1 MRDAHT
7 PLDVSLSSS
16 SASSSSMH
24 FWKIPDTLRL
34 YSSLLMMV
42 YASA

>member
-1 MRDAHT
+1 MLFHHD
-7 PLDVSLSSS
+7 DN
-16 SASSSSMH
+16 

-42 YASA
+42 YAYARR

>member
-1 MRDAHT
+1 
-7 PLDVSLSSS
+7 
-16 SASSSSMH
+16 MH